1 MTFSQEPKIPH
12 GRAARTAIVFC
23 NLGTPDEPT
32 APATVRDVEP
42 PPLVEVPAFSDL
54 LRSETL
60 AWHALG
66 RTWNQPIEQGEPC
79 ATALK
84 NGLQCYRTGRMTLH
98 GLRQLDRPGLLTLR
112 LPGQPV
118 AWAMLVAM
126 GTDSAV
132 LQAGERRWQL
142 PLTGLA
148 DIWRGDYAT
157 LWRLPPGQ
165 SSRLVDGRQGLAG
178 EWLNAQLGTLQRDGK
193 LAPGAASLDARVQA
207 FQRAHGIDAD
217 GLAGPVTYM
226 QVNRASGVD
235 EPHLQP
241 L

>member
-1 MTFSQEPKIPH
+1 
-12 GRAARTAIVFC
+12 
-23 NLGTPDEPT
+23 
-32 APATVRDVEP
+32 
-42 PPLVEVPAFSDL
+42 
-54 LRSETL
+54 
-60 AWHALG
+60 
-66 RTWNQPIEQGEPC
+66 
-79 ATALK
+79 
-84 NGLQCYRTGRMTLH
+84 
-98 GLRQLDRPGLLTLR
+98 
-112 LPGQPV
+112 
-118 AWAMLVAM
+118 M
-126 GTDSAV
+126 GADSAV

-226 QVNRASGVD
+226 QVNRARGVD
-235 EPHLQP
+235 EPHLQS